1 MVGNVQVM
9 KRATVALVFALGL
22 LVTAVAQEGP
32 DRDAFGPAQSAA
44 DIVRSTANA
53 DIALLPAGMM
63 NRDFEGTDLTKLVRY
78 PGDSIVVA
86 KLTGAQL
93 LAALNR
99 SISLYPSPNSGFL
112 QLSGIEVTFDP
123 DKAPNERV
131 VSVTVGGSRLGEATE
146 YEVAMP
152 ISLARGGYGYSSI
165 WDKKVI
171 VRNLEPVTL
180 ESALKDKKTDEQSPR
195 WKKSG

>member
-22 LVTAVAQEGP
+22 LATAAAQEGP

-44 DIVRSTANA
+44 DIVRSTAYA

-131 VSVTVGGSRLGEATE
+131 VSVTVGDSKLDEATE

-180 ESALKDKKTDEQSPR
+180 ESALKGKRADEQSPR